1 MQNDIISHLFSFLVN
16 STTENKKNYA
26 LKKKPKK
33 KNWKK
38 WRLNSTFS
46 YQKDLMVQINYTLII
61 LYPVFR
67 CPHKFCILVNC
78 NLKSLPNCPFF
89 FLPTT
94 VSLWWCPT
102 AHLFSISF
110 CLFLTWEVSI
120 WRGDG
125 GGACTKTYK
134 SKGVEKRCKLIKM
147 KTKFMSKRNPLL
159 TSLLLSVLFLRPLPT
174 ISILN

>member
-125 GGACTKTYK
+125 GAH
-134 SKGVEKRCKLIKM
+134 VQKRINLREWRRDANWSRWKPNSCQRETHYLPH
-147 KTKFMSKRNPLL
+147 FSCQFYFYAPSPL
-159 TSLLLSVLFLRPLPT
+159 SPF
-174 ISILN
+174 